1 MPVSL
6 HAMLRSVAIRV
17 MVAREWWHSGV
28 TYNPLSPRT
37 YTNPYPTYARLRT
50 KDPVH
55 WSPLMESWVLS
66 RYEDV
71 DTILRD
77 YKRFSSDARNRRSA
91 RRRRQRQPSVTA
103 PNEPPSMLFSDP
115 PDHTRLRALVNKAFI
130 PQAIEALKPR
140 IRAIAE
146 ELLSQIQDPA
156 AFDVIETIAYPLP
169 VIVMA
174 ELLGVPTKDRAQFKI
189 WSDQR
194 ARLLEPT
201 ITSSEIQ
208 VAIQAGREF
217 DAYFMDVIN
226 ARRKEPRDDLI
237 STLVA
242 AEDAGDKLAPGE
254 LLVMLR
260 LLLIAGNETTTNLI
274 GNGLLALLRHP
285 DQLRALRDD
294 PGRMPAAV
302 EELVRYDGPV
312 QVDGRNAMEDME
324 IKGRHIQQGQS
335 IVVLIGSANHDP
347 DVFSNP
353 EQLDITRKEASHIAF
368 GRGIHHCLGAPLARL
383 EGRLAFE
390 AILERFTDMRLLVD
404 DPPFKDNVVLRSLR
418 SLPVRARL
426 ARG

>member
-6 HAMLRSVAIRV
+6 HALLRAVGIRV

-28 TYNPLSPRT
+28 TYNPLAPQT
-37 YTNPYPTYARLRT
+37 YRNPYPRYALLRA

-55 WSPLMESWVLS
+55 WSPLMDSWVLS

-71 DTILRD
+71 DTVLRD
-77 YKRFSSDARNRRSA
+77 HKRFSSDARNRRSA
-91 RRRRQRQPSVTA
+91 RRRQRQSVVASPS
-103 PNEPPSMLFSDP
+103 EPPSMLFSDP

-130 PQAIEALKPR
+130 PQAIEALKSR

-146 ELLSQIQDPA
+146 ELLDQVHDPA

-174 ELLGVPTKDRAQFKI
+174 ELLGVPTRDRAQFKV

-201 ITSSEIQ
+201 ITASEIQ

-242 AEDAGDKLAPGE
+242 VEEAGDKLTQGE

-285 DQLRALRDD
+285 DQLQALRDD

-312 QVDGRNAMEDME
+312 QVDGRTAMEDME
-324 IKGRHIQQGQS
+324 IKGRHIQKGQS

-347 DVFSNP
+347 DVFRNP
-353 EQLDITRKEASHIAF
+353 ERLDITRKEASHIAF

-383 EGRLAFE
+383 EGRIAFE
-390 AILERFTDMRLLVD
+390 AILERFADIRLLTD
-404 DPPFKDNVVLRSLR
+404 HPSFKDNIVLRSLR
-418 SLPVRARL
+418 SLPVGASL

>member
-1 MPVSL
+1 MPSSL
-6 HAMLRSVAIRV
+6 HAMLRAIGIRV

-28 TYNPLSPRT
+28 TYNPLSPQT

-77 YKRFSSDARNRRSA
+77 HKRFSSDARNRRST
-91 RRRRQRQPSVTA
+91 RRRQATIAA

-115 PDHTRLRALVNKAFI
+115 PDHARLRALVNKAFI

-146 ELLSQIQDPA
+146 ELLEQIQDPA
-156 AFDVIETIAYPLP
+156 AFDVINTIAYPLP

-174 ELLGVPTKDRAQFKI
+174 ELLGVPPQDRVQFKL

-201 ITSSEIQ
+201 INASEVQ
-208 VAIQAGREF
+208 VAIQAAREF
-217 DAYFMDVIN
+217 DAYFLDVIN

-242 AEDAGDKLAPGE
+242 AEEAGDKLTQGE

-312 QVDGRNAMEDME
+312 QVDGRTAMEDME
-324 IKGRHIQQGQS
+324 IKGRHIQKGQS
-335 IVVLIGSANHDP
+335 IVLLIGSANHDP
-347 DVFSNP
+347 DVFHNP
-353 EQLDITRKEASHIAF
+353 EQLDITRQEASHIAF
-368 GRGIHHCLGAPLARL
+368 GRGVHHCLGAPLARL
-383 EGRLAFE
+383 EGRIAFE
-390 AILERFTDMRLLVD
+390 AILERFADIGLLMEA
-404 DPPFKDNVVLRSLR
+404 PPFKDNIVLRSLR